1 VSATASALWDAALWT
16 ACALAL
22 GSVAASLW
30 RSPAWP
36 DAARVERR
44 LLTAAA
50 AVIAMAFLWLL
61 GRFIVADVSVQYV
74 FLYTSEALPLHWRIA
89 GTWAGREGSL
99 LLWAMLVVVTAAL
112 VAWRHSA
119 VPALDAQEERGR
131 RWTRMFLALFAAA
144 FLAAVAA
151 QRTFAPTPEF
161 FLQGRP
167 GGNGL
172 NPTLKSAFILIH
184 PPLMFM
190 AYALATVPAA
200 AVLGHLVSGTDRW
213 SRIGLAWARFDWLL
227 YTFAMGLGGMWA
239 YYTLGFGGY
248 WAWDPVEVA
257 NLLPW
262 LALTVFL
269 HAQLHHARFGG
280 YRIIGPFLGLLP
292 FLLTIFSTVSTRS
305 GLWVSVHAF
314 TDPTNTFDPDAPG
327 RFLGILDVEPG
338 LLVYLRLFL
347 GTLGIGLALWCIRL
361 AREHGTLRRASLAI
375 GGVLAAFG
383 VLGIAAP
390 RLALALLFEVSWR
403 LTGGRTGLGL
413 LALLFVACVAAALPA
428 LLAKDEAEG
437 AGRKRRL
444 DLRSLAAYSVVVLGL
459 SLLVLFLLHVASA
472 NGWDTGF
479 YEDRLPAL
487 ATPAL
492 LGLFVLQAHSIV
504 GRRRSLWLAAGA
516 WAAAGLATLVFPA
529 EREGAYLLVLS
540 AALVAVSLLRVRD
553 AALAP
558 GIGKAQRLGPSLLG
572 LAGLLDL
579 LFWLNPPSRIGWGDW
594 AWHPVFPAQV
604 VFGFASLV
612 VLWTALRILA
622 GASPPRP
629 GWAYALAALL
639 GGFGVAPILAL
650 AGWLLLRRQPLTTAP
665 MDGKTWARLRQVGL
679 YGAHLA
685 VAVALL
691 GYAPSTYW
699 KDSATFDV
707 AVGDSLALGPADLR
721 LVAVDL
727 KADGPFAQAILP
739 RFERSDGGGGLSG
752 ILEWE
757 SQVGAHFPLPSTMR
771 LWNGDLYLNVD
782 SVHVSESR
790 CTGERTITAYEAA
803 NPPRACAG
811 DTVDRVVVQATWL
824 PGLGLV
830 WTALALFVLSMAVI
844 LKASASGA
852 RPDQV

>member
-1 VSATASALWDAALWT
+1 LSASSTLWDIALWT

-22 GSVAASLW
+22 GAALASL
-30 RSPAWP
+30 RGRLAAWQEG
-36 DAARVERR
+36 ARTERR

-50 AVIAMAFLWLL
+50 GIAAVAFLWLL
-61 GRFIVADVSVQYV
+61 GRFIVADVSIQYV
-74 FLYTSEALPLHWRIA
+74 FLYTSTELPLHWRIA

-99 LLWAMLVVVTAAL
+99 LLWGALVAATTAL
-112 VAWRHSA
+112 VAWRHAA

-131 RWTRMFLALFAAA
+131 MWTRLFLALFAAA

-151 QRTFAPTPEF
+151 QRTFAPTPGF

-167 GGNGL
+167 DGNGL

-184 PPLMFM
+184 PPLMFT

-213 SRIGLAWARFDWLL
+213 SRIGLGWARLDWLL

-280 YRIIGPFLGLLP
+280 YRIVGPFLGLLP

-327 RFLGILDVEPG
+327 RFLDILEVEPG

-347 GTLGIGLALWCIRL
+347 GTLGIGLALWCVRL
-361 AREHGTLRRASLAI
+361 SREQRTLPRGSLAI
-375 GGVLAAFG
+375 AGVLGAFG
-383 VLGIAAP
+383 VLGIVAP
-390 RLALALLFEVSWR
+390 RLALALLFEASWK

-413 LALLFVACVAAALPA
+413 LALLFAACIAAALPA
-428 LLAKDEAEG
+428 LLAKDEAD
-437 AGRKRRL
+437 ATVRKRRL
-444 DLRSLAAYSVVVLGL
+444 DLRTLAAYSVVVLGL

-479 YEDRLPAL
+479 YEDRLPVL

-492 LGLFVLQAHSIV
+492 LGLFVLQSHSIV
-504 GRRRSLWLAAGA
+504 GRRRSLWLTAAV
-516 WAAAGLATLVFPA
+516 WAAAGLATLAFPSH
-529 EREGAYLLVLS
+529 REGSYLLVLS

-553 AALAP
+553 AALGP
-558 GIGKAQRLGPSLLG
+558 GIGKAQRLGPSLL
-572 LAGLLDL
+572 AAAALLDL
-579 LFWLNPPSRIGWGDW
+579 VFWLNPPSRIGWGDW
-594 AWHPVFPAQV
+594 AWHPVFPVQV
-604 VFGFASLV
+604 VFGFAAVV
-612 VLWTALRILA
+612 VLWTALRLLV

-639 GGFGVAPILAL
+639 GGFGIAPILAL
-650 AGWLLLRRQPLTTAP
+650 AGWLAQRRQPTTTAP
-665 MDGKTWARLRQVGL
+665 LDEKAWMRLRQVGL

-685 VAVALL
+685 VAIVLL

-699 KDSATFDV
+699 KETSTFDLE
-707 AVGDSLALGPADLR
+707 VGDPLAIGPAELR
-721 LVAVDL
+721 LAGVDIEP
-727 KADGPFAQAILP
+727 DGPFAETILP
-739 RFERSDGGGGLSG
+739 RFERTDGAGELSG
-752 ILEWE
+752 ILGWE
-757 SQVGAHFPLPSTMR
+757 GQVGAHFPLPSTLR
-771 LWNGDLYLNVD
+771 LWNGDLYLNVE

-790 CTGERTITAYEAA
+790 CSGERTIAAYEAA

-830 WTALALFVLSMAVI
+830 WTALAIFVLSMAVI
-844 LKASASGA
+844 LRASAA
-852 RPDQV
+852 RPDQA